1 MTIPGVFTHINL
13 LQPPPMWLN
22 AWTRPGADGGRKGS
36 AWSRKWG
43 FLSAK
48 LMMTSSLEKRTPIHH
63 DSPYL
68 PRRGDPGSGV
78 WIDVRG
84 VCVCVCVCV
93 CVGGVVKS
101 TLLIAVIIDFAI
113 PAQREKEEE
122 LQFVCVWKGG
132 KAEWVIL
139 SFLGETRLNI
149 PRVCESVCVCVC
161 VCVCR
166 LSIVW
171 QSNITLVV
179 LWALTHPSCTPCE
192 NAGFVTILD
201 FPSSLRCAET

>member
-13 LQPPPMWLN
+13 LRPPPPSMWLN

-48 LMMTSSLEKRTPIHH
+48 LMMTSGLEKRTPIHH

-68 PRRGDPGSGV
+68 PRHGDPGSGV
-78 WIDVRG
+78 WIDVRN
-84 VCVCVCVCV
+84 VCVCVCVSCLCRRCCEVNAADCRNYRLCFSSSERERGRVAVCV
-93 CVGGVVKS
+93 CEKVGK
-101 TLLIAVIIDFAI
+101 
-113 PAQREKEEE
+113 K
-122 LQFVCVWKGG
+122 
-132 KAEWVIL
+132 KAEWVI
-139 SFLGETRLNI
+139 SFFLGETRLNI
-149 PRVCESVCVCVC
+149 PRVRE
-161 VCVCR
+161 CVCR
-166 LSIVW
+166 LGIVW

-201 FPSSLRCAET
+201 FPSSLRRAET